1 MPPHVHMMRWW
12 GSTGYSRCF
21 GVFVID
27 RQVMKHAATANCFAW
42 WGCTHQTHF
51 FSVHLFKI
59 SLALLAKRTWI
70 NSVRRGLPG
79 LSRSTSLLGA
89 WLPFK
94 SQSPRFWIWHCPLLS
109 AFWLSPPARLDRF
122 SLPMGAVCQAPAP
135 TWRETLKRPIRQP
148 ARLILLWRFSVK
160 ESWLMVLDGVG
171 LNQNFF
177 SSGAVHT
184 ATHNASIQDL

>member
-1 MPPHVHMMRWW
+1 MQPPQTALHGGAVPIRLNFFLC
-12 GSTGYSRCF
+12 TFSR
-21 GVFVID
+21 
-27 RQVMKHAATANCFAW
+27 
-42 WGCTHQTHF
+42 F
-51 FSVHLFKI
+51 FLHLDILEQI
-59 SLALLAKRTWI
+59 SPALLAKRTWI

-79 LSRSTSLLGA
+79 LSRSTSLRGA

-94 SQSPRFWIWHCPLLS
+94 SRSPRFWIWHCPLLS

-135 TWRETLKRPIRQP
+135 TWREALKRPIRQP

-177 SSGAVHT
+177 SSGAVRT

>member
-42 WGCTHQTHF
+42 WGCTHQTLF
-51 FSVHLFKI
+51 FF
-59 SLALLAKRTWI
+59 
-70 NSVRRGLPG
+70 LPG

-89 WLPFK
+89 WLPSK

-135 TWRETLKRPIRQP
+135 TWREALKRPIRQP

-160 ESWLMVLDGVG
+160 EPWLMVLDGVG
-171 LNQNFF
+171 LNQNF
-177 SSGAVHT
+177 SSGEVHT